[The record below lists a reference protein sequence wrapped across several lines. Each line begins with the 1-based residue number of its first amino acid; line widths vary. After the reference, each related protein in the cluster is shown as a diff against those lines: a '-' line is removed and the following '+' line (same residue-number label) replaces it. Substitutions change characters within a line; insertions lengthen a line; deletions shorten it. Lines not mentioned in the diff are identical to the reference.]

1 MVAAAFV
8 MAVFAWGICFY
19 GPTIIVHA
27 LHAERGWSVS
37 LVSAAITA
45 HFLVSALIVARLPAI
60 HARFGVLRVTRA
72 GILAL
77 ALGTPAWALAP
88 VPAALLPAVLLT
100 AIGWACTSGAAI
112 NTIVS
117 RWFPQARGRALAMA
131 FNGASFGGILGLPV
145 WAALIAHWGFAVA
158 AMLVGA
164 ATLLVLWPLAGRYFR
179 AEGPAP
185 APPPAASARALWAQP
200 RMRSLSLGFAV
211 GIAAQIGLL
220 SQLFSMLAP
229 SLGEA
234 GAGAAMSLATA
245 CAILGRTLTG
255 WWVREAPAMRL
266 AAMLTFWVQVAGCL
280 VFLAAGDQT
289 PWALWLGCVLFG
301 LGIGNLLSLPPMIAA
316 AEFPPADVARV
327 VALVTAV
334 NQAFYAFT
342 PMIFGVLRD
351 TAGQGVM
358 LVVCAVLQVV
368 ASVMVRRG

>member
-1 MVAAAFV
+1 VVAAAFL

-19 GPTIIVHA
+19 GPSAFLHA
-27 LHAERGWSVS
+27 LHGGRGWSVS
-37 LVSAAITA
+37 LVSGAITA
-45 HFLVSALIVARLPAI
+45 HFLLSALIVARLPAI
-60 HARFGVLRVTRA
+60 HARFGVLRTTRT

-88 VPAALLPAVLLT
+88 VPAALAPAVVLT
-100 AIGWACTSGAAI
+100 AIGWSLTSGAAI

-117 RWFPQARGRALAMA
+117 RWFPTGRGRALAMA

-145 WAALIAHWGFAVA
+145 WALLIAQWGFATA

-164 ATLLVLWPLAGRYFR
+164 ATLLLLWPLAGRYFR
-179 AEGPAP
+179 ADGPAP
-185 APPPAASARALWAQP
+185 APPPAASARELWAQP

-229 SLGEA
+229 ALGEA
-234 GAGAAMSLATA
+234 GAGAAMSLATI
-245 CAILGRTLTG
+245 CAILGRTATG
-255 WWVREAPAMRL
+255 WWVREAAAMRR
-266 AAMLTFWVQVAGCL
+266 AAMINFWVQLGGTL
-280 VFLAAGDQT
+280 VFLGAGDAA
-289 PWALWLGCVLFG
+289 WGLWLGCVLFG
-301 LGIGNLLSLPPMIAA
+301 LGIGNLLSLPPLIAA

-334 NQAFYAFT
+334 NQAFYALT
-342 PMIFGVLRD
+342 PMLFGVLRD
-351 TAGQGVM
+351 IAGLGAM
-358 LVVCAVLQVV
+358 LLLCAVLQVA

>member
-1 MVAAAFV
+1 MVGAAFA

-19 GPTIIVHA
+19 GPSAFLHA
-27 LHAERGWSVS
+27 LHDGRGWSVS
-37 LVSAAITA
+37 LVSAAITG

-88 VPAALLPAVLLT
+88 VPGGLVPAMLLT
-100 AIGWACTSGAAI
+100 AVGWAFTSGAAI

-117 RWFPQARGRALAMA
+117 RWFPTGRGPALAMA

-145 WAALIAHWGFAVA
+145 WAALIAWLDFAAA
-158 AMLVGA
+158 AMIVGA

-179 AEGPAP
+179 ADGPAP
-185 APPPAASARALWAQP
+185 APPPAANARELWAQR

-229 SLGEA
+229 PLGEG
-234 GAGAAMSLATA
+234 GAGAALSLATV
-245 CAILGRTLTG
+245 CAIIGRTATG
-255 WWVREAPAMRL
+255 WWVREAAGMRR
-266 AAMLTFWVQVAGCL
+266 AAMWNFWVQVAGSL
-280 VFLAAGDQT
+280 VFLAADGDT
-289 PWALWLGCVLFG
+289 VWALWLGCVLFG
-301 LGIGNLLSLPPMIAA
+301 LGIGNLLSLPPLIAA

-334 NQAFYAFT
+334 NQAFYAMT

-351 TAGQGVM
+351 TAGQGAM

-368 ASVMVRRG
+368 ASLMVRRV